1 MERKRV
7 VLFTSS
13 LRAGGAERVVAA
25 LSQKL
30 GDRYD
35 VRILLFTN
43 EIEYEIDTRTPL
55 DILRTGMAS
64 EGFAGIL
71 RIPALAKQLVSYGR
85 STKPDI
91 VISFLSRPNFVACL
105 AKRIGL
111 EAKVLISERAYTPLW
126 YRDDE
131 FRGRFGKWLTQRLYP
146 YADAI
151 LPNSQGTAD
160 ALEELYGIKNRYFVV
175 KNPIA
180 LERINAQALEPV
192 TDVKFDAFTFVCV
205 ARFLEQKNHQLL
217 VDAFSLMGGTPR
229 LLLIGKGPL
238 RRSVMDQVKN
248 LGLNERVTFVESTQ
262 NPFKYVARA
271 QCFVLSSN
279 FEGFPN
285 VLLEALACGTP
296 VISTDCL
303 TGPRELLA
311 PSGTNSAQQGMEIG
325 EFGLLVPP
333 DDPKGLAA
341 AMELIQNDAA
351 LRTRL
356 STEGPRRAADFDED
370 AVVTEFCQIIEQV
383 APEPGKI
390 ENS

>member
-1 MERKRV
+1 MVRRRI
-7 VLFTSS
+7 VLLTSS
-13 LRAGGAERVVAA
+13 LRSGGAERVVVILAR
-25 LSQKL
+25 KL
-30 GDRYD
+30 AIKHHVRIVLFTDDVEYDIDKD
-35 VRILLFTN
+35 VRIDVLGRGGQSNDLLN
-43 EIEYEIDTRTPL
+43 ILSIPL
-55 DILRTGMAS
+55 
-64 EGFAGIL
+64 FAY
-71 RIPALAKQLVSYGR
+71 RVMRYCRAQR
-85 STKPDI
+85 PDI
-91 VISFLSRPNFVACL
+91 IVSFLARPNFAATL
-105 AKRIGL
+105 AKCMGL
-111 EAKVLISERAYTPLW
+111 KAKVLISERAYTPLW
-126 YRDDE
+126 YRDDQ
-131 FRGRFGKWLTQRLYP
+131 FRGRIGKWLTRRLYP

-151 LPNSQGTAD
+151 LPNSHGTAD
-160 ALEELYGIKNRYFVV
+160 ALERIYGIKNRYFVV
-175 KNPIA
+175 KNPID
-180 LERINAQALEPV
+180 LERIKAQALEPV
-192 TDVKFDAFTFVCV
+192 TDVKFDEFTFVCV

-217 VDAFSLMGGTPR
+217 INAFSLICGTAR

-248 LGLNERVTFVESTQ
+248 LGLKDRVTFVESTQ
-262 NPFKYVARA
+262 NPFKYVARS

-311 PSGTNSAQQGMEIG
+311 PSGTNSAQQDIG

-333 DDPKGLAA
+333 NDPKGLAA

-356 STEGPRRAADFDED
+356 STEGARRAADFDED

-383 APEPGKI
+383 APEPRKI